1 MKNTLLT
8 ALSFYN
14 LIAGLHNFRG
24 KGNSLYGWNSVHN
37 QKYGYHLYLWL
48 PRLYVYIC
56 YAALPIFHGCLPSM
70 VIYSYS
76 CVSFFSLSVF
86 LLRLFPIKGSFSDLR
101 QFLSIESPLK
111 MMKNAVYFMLKAL
124 FDIEIYERRNKKDFM
139 TSQTGQ

>member
-1 MKNTLLT
+1 MKNALLT
-8 ALSFYN
+8 ALSFCN
-14 LIAGLHNFRG
+14 LITGLHNFGG
-24 KGNSLYGWNSVHN
+24 KGNSLYRWNSVHN

-48 PRLYVYIC
+48 PRPYVDIY

-101 QFLSIESPLK
+101 QFLSIENPLK